1 MGVES
6 RGTIAEAEFLGEII
20 DPEKLASKE
29 KKLKERLGWLTQD
42 QLMDNVK
49 EFQPG
54 NPSDPEKQFP
64 GDIFALIAEKITP
77 DDYDRLRYYT
87 AVTRKE
93 DIVLKSRL
101 DYCEGVDFFF
111 EFDSEEGV
119 VKVTCDFALFE
130 KSETDFKADVLAVIP
145 DEDMNPKDDPKLW
158 ESTTKKIAE
167 DIIWNIK
174 ERIKEIKKKKEE
186 RP

>member
-111 EFDSEEGV
+111 EFERVCRACRSCNSLCFRIPLRHAHRRKFCIFPFHRRCIVCHERRRDSGYIEGAQ
-119 VKVTCDFALFE
+119 CA
-130 KSETDFKADVLAVIP
+130 
-145 DEDMNPKDDPKLW
+145 
-158 ESTTKKIAE
+158 
-167 DIIWNIK
+167 
-174 ERIKEIKKKKEE
+174 
-186 RP
+186 